1 MAKKNKNTSSESEVF
16 ETENEFEDV
25 TPTEEEG
32 FHQSWREDETSPT
45 DDGKFDNEDVEE
57 EETYEEI
64 EEDVEEEEPVTMT
77 GTVTTRLN
85 IRENDTGSPDTTI
98 VSIVEGG
105 EKITVYPEEGNAT
118 FFKVKTKNGVEGY
131 AMRRYIIL
139 NAE

>member
-1 MAKKNKNTSSESEVF
+1 MTKKKNPDTTPEVLDN
-16 ETENEFEDV
+16 ENEFDDVSPIEDYEV
-25 TPTEEEG
+25 TPVDDTEEV
-32 FHQSWREDETSPT
+32 DENDEVTSV
-45 DDGKFDNEDVEE
+45 DDTEE
-57 EETYEEI
+57 A
-64 EEDVEEEEPVTMT
+64 DEEPITMT

-105 EKITVYPEEGNAT
+105 EEITVYPKEGNAT

-139 NAE
+139 DAG

>member
-16 ETENEFEDV
+16 ETENEFEDA
-25 TPTEEEG
+25 TSIEEEDS
-32 FHQSWREDETSPT
+32 HQKWREDETAPT
-45 DDGKFDNEDVEE
+45 DDGKFDTEEEETHEDFETEDDVEE
-57 EETYEEI
+57 E
-64 EEDVEEEEPVTMT
+64 DPVTLT

-105 EKITVYPEEGNAT
+105 EEITVYPEEGNAT

-139 NAE
+139 DAE